1 MSARDDV
8 LAAVRSALGAGG
20 PSEPDAPYARGGDT
34 DPTSDTPPT
43 PDVTSVIDREAMLD
57 LFAERVADYRATV
70 TRCAAADLDAT
81 VVAALDG
88 SASVVVP
95 AGLELDVPGAVVDDG
110 LTHAELDAVDA
121 VVTSAAVGIAETGT
135 VILDHGPG
143 QGRRAVT
150 LLPDLH
156 VCIVRE
162 HQVVPDV
169 PDAFPRL
176 DPHRPQTWIS
186 GPSATS
192 DIELSRVEGVHGPRH
207 LHVILAAD

>member
-8 LAAVRSALGAGG
+8 LAAVRTALGPGRVPAPGAAPVHDGGAGAAATAPQAIE
-20 PSEPDAPYARGGDT
+20 PSM
-34 DPTSDTPPT
+34 
-43 PDVTSVIDREAMLD
+43 MLD

-70 TRCAAADLDAT
+70 TRCAAADLADA
-81 VVAALDG
+81 VASALDG
-88 SASVVVP
+88 TASIVSAS
-95 AGLELDVPGAVVDDG
+95 GLELDVAGALVDDG
-110 LTHAELDAVDA
+110 LTHAELDAIDA
-121 VVTSAAVGIAETGT
+121 VVTTAAVGIAETGT

-143 QGRRAVT
+143 QGRRAIT

-169 PDAFPRL
+169 PDAFTRL

-207 LHVILAAD
+207 LHVILVTG